1 LNKSGQSHRETLR
14 KDPSQSYL
22 TTMYEK
28 EVDDWNRDSKKAEVF
43 KNNILVSFRINGEL
57 YRLIRGDRDISKE
70 IAAILKEVDAFLAI
84 IRRFR

>member
-1 LNKSGQSHRETLR
+1 
-14 KDPSQSYL
+14 
-22 TTMYEK
+22 MYEK